1 MTKRS
6 HQPLVRSLFG
16 TASTP
21 CCSTWNASKDTNSL
35 RHRLHRKDQRVQNE
49 ECTNRLNVTGS
60 MPILYRNVGCIIAEM
75 FWATHPEAGCGSP
88 RRGRRNP
95 DNRHFLPLLKSRI
108 RTALPVALSIIGMI
122 SGE

>member
-21 CCSTWNASKDTNSL
+21 CCSTWNASNDTNSL
-35 RHRLHRKDQRVQNE
+35 RHHLHRKDQKVQNE

-60 MPILYRNVGCIIAEM
+60 MPFLDRNVGCIIAEVL
-75 FWATHPEAGCGSP
+75 WPAHSEAGCGSP
-88 RRGRRNP
+88 CRGGRNP
-95 DNRHFLPLLKSRI
+95 DNRHFLPLFEIRIENGSSRRLI
-108 RTALPVALSIIGMI
+108 DHRDD
-122 SGE
+122 